1 MPVFDKIELVPKAVN
16 LTQPHPGTIGSTP
29 ITDINQPL
37 FNSGVPDL
45 EDDGIYPILPFDI
58 PFSLTKPASSP
69 SAQTELFTY
78 PRITTKIP
86 PYSAIEIYGHIISS
100 TPPFN
105 SSAIF
110 ESRTLL
116 NPQPPSGAPLAAGSK
131 QFIIKAGN
139 VLVDNSS
146 GVVVTTTSAEVNY
159 NFLIAISNIAGFYQ
173 SWLIKGIARFI

>member
-1 MPVFDKIELVPKAVN
+1 MPVFDKIEFVPKAVN
-16 LTQPHPGTIGSTP
+16 LTQPHPGTIGSTAVP
-29 ITDINQPL
+29 DINQPL
-37 FNSGVPDL
+37 FNGGVPDL
-45 EDDGIYPILPFDI
+45 EEDGVYPILSFDI

-69 SAQTELFTY
+69 LAQTELFTY

-86 PYSAIEIYGHIISS
+86 PYSAIEIYGYIIPVSA
-100 TPPFN
+100 PFN

-116 NPQPPSGAPLAAGSK
+116 NPQPPSGAPLADGDK
-131 QFIIKAGN
+131 QFLIKAGD

-146 GVVVTTTSAEVNY
+146 GVIVTTTSNEINY
-159 NFLIAISNIAGFYQ
+159 NFLIAIGDGIGFSQ